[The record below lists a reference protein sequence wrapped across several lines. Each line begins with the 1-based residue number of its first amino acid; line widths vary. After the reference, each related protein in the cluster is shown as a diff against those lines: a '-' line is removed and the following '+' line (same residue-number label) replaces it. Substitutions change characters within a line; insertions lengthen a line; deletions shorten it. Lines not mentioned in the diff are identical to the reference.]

1 MCFLQNEVKYIRNE
15 NKELKYRI
23 SDLVNDNRNLQDT
36 MADLEA
42 QKAGFLNF
50 LQFNIYTI
58 DVLQSIPGNSFR
70 LSDMRD
76 VTTFTA

>member
-1 MCFLQNEVKYIRNE
+1 M
-15 NKELKYRI
+15 KYRI

-36 MADLEA
+36 MADLDA
-42 QKAGFLNF
+42 QKAGFFKF

-70 LSDMRD
+70 FSDMRD
-76 VTTFTA
+76 VTAFTA